1 MSADTDT
8 SLCSDLFVFNSTLS
22 KSEHDEDKKILF
34 YHPAPTPLD
43 QQHISI
49 GLCEA
54 VIHFVQFALPLPST
68 DTPSPMFFFFFTH
81 PATADRPF
89 TTKPIQSLHTEK
101 RAFYLYSPEPDVW
114 WVMVMEKP
122 HSSDRTGAAGRS
134 GGGTLGT
141 QSGAMEAIGREEWTD
156 ECMLVVL
163 STMYRMYRL
172 LHGPIA
178 DTLRGHRTEEQLAAL
193 DADARAALQ
202 ETCRQEA
209 VALLRAFLP
218 PLVINLRW
226 DRVDLF
232 TTLAGV
238 HFLPLNKNVYLA
250 LQRFV
255 NTLEN
260 QFSRIC
266 DTTVLYDDHLVWS
279 GLDQDDIRVLYK
291 LYVAHLRAGATDFQ
305 PMLALAERLRNP
317 AVRFATG
324 PESLTD
330 PAAPVH
336 ELAVYT
342 GPRATRH
349 QLVVH
354 RTGPLALLLLVRDDD
369 CDSGCASSSGSGSGN
384 KTAPEP
390 LARNWYALLDAAIAR
405 LLGEAGL
412 AQAVADS
419 YRRKEA
425 FDDQFKYIYFNR
437 MNLALKTS
445 LRHKGADVSPAVM
458 KVLSA
463 MHEQFAHPTD
473 AIGEV
478 IVKTVSDVWVVG
490 RCSEEREFYLVFDKN
505 KDRDVGLVDIYEH
518 VTALSREY
526 FNSIFVAE

>member
-1 MSADTDT
+1 M
-8 SLCSDLFVFNSTLS
+8 
-22 KSEHDEDKKILF
+22 ER
-34 YHPAPTPLD
+34 
-43 QQHISI
+43 
-49 GLCEA
+49 
-54 VIHFVQFALPLPST
+54 
-68 DTPSPMFFFFFTH
+68 
-81 PATADRPF
+81 RPF

-122 HSSDRTGAAGRS
+122 HSASTSAGTKAGS
-134 GGGTLGT
+134 SAPLGT
-141 QSGAMEAIGREEWTD
+141 QSGPMEAIGREEWTD

-163 STMYRMYRL
+163 STMYKMYRL

-178 DTLRGHRTEEQLAAL
+178 DTLRGHRTEEQLAAMG
-193 DADARAALQ
+193 AAARAALQ
-202 ETCRQEA
+202 EACRQEA

-238 HFLPLNKNVYLA
+238 HFLPLSKNVYLA

-260 QFSRIC
+260 QFSRVC

-291 LYVAHLRAGATDFQ
+291 LYVAHLRAGAADFQ
-305 PMLALAERLRNP
+305 PMLDLGERLRSP

-330 PAAPVH
+330 PAAPIH
-336 ELAVYT
+336 ELPVYT
-342 GPRATRH
+342 GPRAQRH
-349 QLVVH
+349 QLVVYH
-354 RTGPLALLLLVRDDD
+354 TGLLTLLFLVRDNG
-369 CDSGCASSSGSGSGN
+369 DSNEGESNSTGANSAAGGGDN
-384 KTAPEP
+384 GP
-390 LARNWYALLDAAIAR
+390 LPRTWYALLDAAITRQLA
-405 LLGEAGL
+405 EANL

-458 KVLSA
+458 KVLCA

-478 IVKTVSDVWVVG
+478 IVKTVGDVWLVG
-490 RCSEEREFYLVFDKN
+490 RCSEEREFYLIFDKN